1 MWTHFMNRWDW
12 IRAKK
17 VKTQDKNGLERIL
30 NQQVLQSGEGK
41 DFGEAGRENDSLANY
56 VWSIF

>member
-1 MWTHFMNRWDW
+1 MNRWDW

-17 VKTQDKNGLERIL
+17 VQTQDKNGLERIL
-30 NQQVLQSGEGK
+30 NQKVLQSGEGK

-56 VWSIF
+56 VSSIF